1 MQLRSFVDIPADS
14 DQPVNIYHSSIR
26 DYASDFLN
34 CSLPGLQPVTAPHSI
49 LAYSSFRLMIQDI
62 PKRTALMDAPL
73 ELKWQNQAMEPHDPR
88 SLQQSLA
95 FAVEPPEPLHV
106 LAGLLWLRGARG
118 SGLRSWLKTLD
129 GRAWLQTRGGED
141 YLRTQERE
149 DWLETRGGGHWLH
162 THAGDIWLQSDRGRG
177 WLQSGRG
184 WLWTQRRKQVAG
196 DPGEQMPLETRNGQ
210 DWLETISGQG
220 WLETPSG

>member
-1 MQLRSFVDIPADS
+1 MYNCILATCSDSGRAYQHLSIVATLADPLPISQLSKLLGPGQGSDIATVLVQLRSFVDIPADS

-106 LAGLLWLRGARG
+106 LAGLL
-118 SGLRSWLKTLD
+118 
-129 GRAWLQTRGGED
+129 
-141 YLRTQERE
+141 
-149 DWLETRGGGHWLH
+149 
-162 THAGDIWLQSDRGRG
+162 
-177 WLQSGRG
+177 
-184 WLWTQRRKQVAG
+184 
-196 DPGEQMPLETRNGQ
+196 
-210 DWLETISGQG
+210 
-220 WLETPSG
+220 